1 MNRSTG
7 RTIQLLPLFLIVWT
21 VLNSQTGRPE
31 TFQFT
36 AQELANQQ
44 ATWSPGEVTIRRN
57 RDPQDELV
65 FVLVNP
71 TKRTHA
77 FESPGLLE
85 LAIDDQDG
93 PLARPLR
100 VTVAPGESLQIRVGV
115 AQGEREPDPACTT
128 AGECYRFYCPLHRG
142 DNDPGGIIRVIP

>member
-7 RTIQLLPLFLIVWT
+7 RTIQLFPLFLTVFLIVWT
-21 VLNSQTGRPE
+21 VLNSQTGRLE

-77 FESPGLLE
+77 LESAGLLE
-85 LAIDDQDG
+85 LAINDKMG
-93 PLARPLR
+93 PLPGVTSHGCAR
-100 VTVAPGESLQIRVGV
+100 
-115 AQGEREPDPACTT
+115 REPANQSQGYTRG
-128 AGECYRFYCPLHRG
+128 ARARSGLHDGR
-142 DNDPGGIIRVIP
+142 